1 MKKERITF
9 NTTDGI
15 IIVGNFFAG
24 LSSDTPTVLLLHMMP
39 AIKESW
45 GEFAEKLVAA
55 SQEASLAPTGREAGF
70 QALAIDLR
78 GHGESISTSDGRQ
91 LNFNRF
97 GDKEHQDSILDA
109 EAAREWLMKKGVP
122 AEKIFIG
129 GASIG
134 ANLALQYLTEHPEV
148 QAAFLLSPGLDYHGI
163 KTNLLMEK
171 LTEKQ
176 QVFLAAAKDDAYSA
190 QTVSSLNEIG
200 KSLKVLKLYD
210 SGGHGTNMFATH
222 PELMEEI
229 INWLNQ

>member
-24 LSSDTPTVLLLHMMP
+24 PSPDTPTVLLLHMMP

-45 GEFAEKLVAA
+45 DEFAEKL
-55 SQEASLAPTGREAGF
+55 TEAGF
-70 QALAIDLR
+70 QVLAIDLR
-78 GHGESISTSDGRQ
+78 GHGESTSTSDGRE
-91 LNFNRF
+91 LDFNKF
-97 GDKEHQDSILDA
+97 FDKEHQDSILDT

-134 ANLALQYLTEHPEV
+134 ANLALQYLAEHPEV

-163 KTNLLMEK
+163 KTNLLIEK

-190 QTVSSLNEIG
+190 QTVNSLNEIG
-200 KSLKVLKLYD
+200 KSLKVLKLYG
-210 SGGHGTNMFATH
+210 SGGHGTNMFVTH

-229 INWLNQ
+229 INWLHQ

>member
-24 LSSDTPTVLLLHMMP
+24 PSPDISTVLLLHMMP
-39 AIKESW
+39 AVKESW
-45 GEFAEKLVAA
+45 GEFAEKLV
-55 SQEASLAPTGREAGF
+55 EAGF

-78 GHGESISTSDGRQ
+78 GHGESTSASDGRQ

-97 GDKEHQDSILDA
+97 GDKEHQDSILDV
-109 EAAREWLMKKGVP
+109 EMAREWLKKRGVSG
-122 AEKIFIG
+122 KNIFIG

-134 ANLALQYLTEHPEV
+134 ANLALQYLAEHPEV

-176 QVFLAAAKDDAYSA
+176 QVFLSAAKDDAYSA

-229 INWLNQ
+229 INWLNR